1 MREVAKLLNDMV
13 SHGVISAYAVFVAVA
28 QMRYTEAVSTMDAD
42 VLVSVNAGDRI
53 DMLSSIYSFCLER
66 GYKPEGEAIQ
76 VGDWP
81 VQFIPAYDALTEEAM
96 REAEAADMEGVPL
109 NVVSASHL
117 AVIALKT
124 GRAKDHLRILALIE
138 SGAVNPDHIKQVAT
152 RHQLDAKWAD
162 FRAKF
167 L

>member
-1 MREVAKLLNDMV
+1 
-13 SHGVISAYAVFVAVA
+13 
-28 QMRYTEAVSTMDAD
+28 MDAD

-53 DMLSSIYSFCLER
+53 DMLSPIYAFCLER

-96 REAEAADMEGVPL
+96 REAETADMDGVPL
-109 NVVSASHL
+109 KVVSACHL

-138 SGAVNPDHIKQVAT
+138 SGAVSTDQIQQVAA
-152 RHQLDAKWAD
+152 RHQLAAKWSD